1 MKINEVEQLVG
12 ISKRNIRFYEKEG
25 LLAPGRNS
33 ENGYRDYSDSDVTAL
48 KQIKLFRK
56 LDLPM
61 EEIRR
66 IQQGILTLPDAMRR
80 HTIQLERQRTNL
92 AVMVELCRELE
103 EEQTQLSA
111 LDTDRYLRS
120 IEEREKG
127 GTRFVNIKKNDV
139 RVKYAAPV
147 IAAVVMIALMVAVI
161 ALLLRETAADPAN
174 APPTALL
181 IFLIAVP
188 AVVICGVILALIQRF
203 KQIKGGEEDAAS
215 QY

>member
-161 ALLLRETAADPAN
+161 ALLLWETAADPAG